1 MIFWNRRQMLILA
14 AVAPLATS
22 RRAIAAAYPDRPVR
36 IVIPYTAGGVA
47 ETLIRLLATKIEPRL
62 GQKLVIEA
70 KPGAAGNI
78 GTLDVAYATP
88 DGYTLLVAATNNYV
102 INQYMTKM
110 PVDPLTALA
119 PVAKVADVP
128 LVLFTNKQVPF
139 RTFSEMIDFARAH
152 PGKLSYG
159 VPSLG
164 TVNHLLMERLKQTAG
179 LDITAIPYRG
189 SPQATLAL
197 LSNDIQLYPIGL
209 AAGIGSMRD
218 GKIAALAVATEQR
231 LPVLPQV
238 PTIQESGFP
247 GFVASNWWGMGAPKG
262 TPEAV
267 LEIWH
272 DAVIEALKD
281 PAIAKRLDEL
291 GMVPRFETRAQLTSG
306 LAAEAGLWREV
317 VTRGKLSA
325 Q

>member
-47 ETLIRLLATKIEPRL
+47 ETLMRLLATKIEPRL

-119 PVAKVADVP
+119 PVAKIADVP

-197 LSNDIQLYPIGL
+197 LSNDIQLYRSASPRASGRCGTARL
-209 AAGIGSMRD
+209 RRSRWRPSSGCRCCRRCRRSRSPAFP
-218 GKIAALAVATEQR
+218 ALSR
-231 LPVLPQV
+231 
-238 PTIQESGFP
+238 PTGGAWARRRGRRRRSWKSGTT
-247 GFVASNWWGMGAPKG
+247 W
-262 TPEAV
+262 
-267 LEIWH
+267 
-272 DAVIEALKD
+272 
-281 PAIAKRLDEL
+281 
-291 GMVPRFETRAQLTSG
+291 
-306 LAAEAGLWREV
+306 
-317 VTRGKLSA
+317 
-325 Q
+325 